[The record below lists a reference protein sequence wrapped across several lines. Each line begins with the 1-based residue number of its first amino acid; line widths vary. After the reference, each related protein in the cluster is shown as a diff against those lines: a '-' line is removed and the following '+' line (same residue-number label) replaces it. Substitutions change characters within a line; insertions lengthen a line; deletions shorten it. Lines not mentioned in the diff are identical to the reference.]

1 MSNDELL
8 SNDRSESD
16 SLSLSLCLSFSQS
29 HRFDAAPG
37 AGSGPSG
44 LEALQALPAAP
55 SHSPS
60 PANTNGQF
68 NQGGGD
74 LLDLI

>member
-1 MSNDELL
+1 MIDQDLTNTHT
-8 SNDRSESD
+8 
-16 SLSLSLCLSFSQS
+16 LSLSFS
-29 HRFDAAPG
+29 RFDAAPG